1 MLVNW
6 EWCVYESNS
15 PWDKKTF
22 MSALEVSSFDKD
34 ELLSILD
41 RFQCHRVP
49 NTVEI
54 TDSYPHAHKAFI
66 KEP

>member
-1 MLVNW
+1 
-6 EWCVYESNS
+6 
-15 PWDKKTF
+15 

-41 RFQCHRVP
+41 RFQCHRIP

-66 KEP
+66 KEPKDALDAIKIERCW